1 MLCMLKLQQIMKL
14 TGIGR
19 STMYN
24 LIRSEQWPQPI
35 KITKRS
41 NRWLSTEVDV
51 MIGLRASDAT
61 VDVIRAKVKELE
73 AARINVIVQA

>member
-1 MLCMLKLQQIMKL
+1 MLKMQQIMKL

-41 NRWLSTEVDV
+41 NRWLSTEVDA

-73 AARINVIVQA
+73 AARINVIVQS